1 MSEGNAAP
9 GTVEVRLGA
18 SLRSMAG
25 GRQSFPI
32 AAPTVAAL
40 LERLRETYPE
50 LAPVLARGVAVAID
64 GQLYRDAWL
73 QPIPEGA
80 EVYLMPRVAGG

>member
-1 MSEGNAAP
+1 MSEAGA
-9 GTVEVRLGA
+9 VEVRLPA
-18 SLRSMAG
+18 SLRALAG
-25 GRQSFPI
+25 GRASFPI
-32 AAPTVAAL
+32 AAPTPTVAVL
-40 LERLRETYPE
+40 LQRLGETYPE

-73 QPIPEGA
+73 QPIPAGA

>member
-1 MSEGNAAP
+1 MSEGGAAP

-32 AAPTVAAL
+32 AAPTVAADIV
-40 LERLRETYPE
+40 EDEE
-50 LAPVLARGVAVAID
+50 EEEVEAVE
-64 GQLYRDAWL
+64 DAG
-73 QPIPEGA
+73 E
-80 EVYLMPRVAGG
+80 ES